1 MFLKEFFG
9 LFSLSAFSIWG
20 LLMAFLFNVFIYFL
34 DIKRR
39 TTLLPSSFILLIS
52 YSLSDYFF
60 SWLNYEASTYLDWA
74 LQDYATIFIL
84 YLLLYKIRNTTPS
97 FIYLIVGL
105 SINSALYLLMYYDI
119 FLMGTREPWI
129 LWDIYSFGVNIVDLT
144 MIVALIVD
152 RDILGLN
159 KLVSVIK
166 RHYKV
171 PIRLF
176 KGSSSKFTVKH
187 SL

>member
-1 MFLKEFFG
+1 MFLTELFG
-9 LFSLSAFSIWG
+9 IFSLSAFSIWG
-20 LLMAFLFNVFIYFL
+20 LLMAFLFNLFVYFL
-34 DIKRR
+34 DTKRH
-39 TTLLPSSFILLIS
+39 TTLLLSSFILLVS

-60 SWLNYEASTYLDWA
+60 SWLNFEATTYLDWA
-74 LQDYATIFIL
+74 LQDYITIAFL
-84 YLLLYKIRNTTPS
+84 GLLYFKIRKTTPS
-97 FIYLIVGL
+97 FLYLIIGL
-105 SINSALYLLMYYDI
+105 LVNSFLYLIMYYDI
-119 FLMGTREPWI
+119 YIVGNREAWI